1 MIIHPTVRKDF
12 ITPWSFSSDVDS
24 SYNYN
29 YTCSDD
35 YLDLSSQQYQD
46 QQLPPNFLQQSQYYY
61 QQNSVDSPFQSPAR
75 AHFSPS
81 SGSASPTF
89 SSPVFST
96 SRSPVTTVSGDFPA
110 PTEGA
115 LFEAQPMSLA
125 SSYNPS
131 FPPNSHFTPGQ
142 QYPTPSFHTDAS
154 MLAQQ
159 GIVTNPQGWDS
170 DSANIQLLSPAH
182 VQNGLARR
190 TGFQNAHKR
199 ATSGSS
205 GKTGSI
211 SPQAPGVSNQRSPS
225 SFASSAGGAESYQNS
240 KKSLPT
246 PVQTPVQNS
255 FLAPAFQN
263 YDPSSQN
270 SDNVAVEQAMRQ
282 AVMEQQQRKAPAEDD
297 ASFHYSL
304 APSVSSLSHHNS
316 PVTPQTTT
324 YDEFDD
330 GSKAAAVHGEDRIL
344 DFDRWMDDYL
354 HFDALPDFNGQGATT
369 MPVGV
374 PKLNRTISDV
384 YQDELYN
391 TAVMPTSQMRKHTAS
406 NPQQQMLSAPYRN
419 LFADRLNAA
428 NQGHLSARSQSPV
441 NSSINR
447 ERSPFRQGS
456 PLAPDFR
463 SARLQGPALGSTLQ
477 LPPTTTNGMNLG
489 PQTDNTAEVVK
500 TISPKDAVL
509 EFHEGPDESANDGLP
524 SLFPPTDFS
533 MNGSNLA
540 SRRSSTSTFQ
550 PALPYSQMEPFPN
563 QYVTQAATTGL
574 QQQLNYLQQTPA
586 HHSNEGLI
594 QQTPNFPASLTT
606 MDSTKSESTSAV
618 DVKRPDNTSSDSGT
632 YTCTYHGCTLR
643 FETPSKLQKHKR
655 EAHRQTVTGQP
666 VVSAR
671 EHSSSSL
678 ALRNS
683 QAGPHRCERI
693 NPSTGKP
700 CNSIF
705 SRPYDLTRHEDTI
718 HNARKQKVRCHLCTD
733 EKTFSRNDALTRHM
747 RVVHPEVD
755 WPGKQRRKS
764 RD

>member
-1 MIIHPTVRKDF
+1 MLIHPTTVRKDF
-12 ITPWSFSSDVDS
+12 ITPWSDNNHN
-24 SYNYN
+24 YNYN
-29 YTCSDD
+29 YNYSCSDD
-35 YLDLSSQQYQD
+35 YLDFPSHELQLQD
-46 QQLPPNFLQQSQYYY
+46 QQLPPNYLQQY
-61 QQNSVDSPFQSPAR
+61 QNTLDSPFHSPAR

-81 SGSASPTF
+81 SRSTSPTF

-110 PTEGA
+110 PTEGG

-131 FPPNSHFTPGQ
+131 FQSYTPA
-142 QYPTPSFHTDAS
+142 QYPAPPFHTDAS

-159 GIVTNPQGWDS
+159 GIVTNPHGWDS

-182 VQNGLARR
+182 AQNGLARR

-199 ATSGSS
+199 AASGSS
-205 GKTGSI
+205 GKAGSN
-211 SPQAPGVSNQRSPS
+211 SPQSAEVSNHRS
-225 SFASSAGGAESYQNS
+225 SSAGGAESF

-246 PVQTPVQNS
+246 PVQTPVQNLQNLQGS

-263 YDPSSQN
+263 YDPSSQH

-282 AVMEQQQRKAPAEDD
+282 AVMEQHQRKQAAAEDD

-304 APSVSSLSHHNS
+304 APSVSSLSHQNS
-316 PVTPQTTT
+316 PVTPQTT

-330 GSKAAAVHGEDRIL
+330 GSKAAVHGEDRIL

-354 HFDALPDFNGQGATT
+354 HFDALPDFNSQGATA

-391 TAVMPTSQMRKHTAS
+391 AAVIPTSQIR
-406 NPQQQMLSAPYRN
+406 NPANNANQQMLSAPYRN

-441 NSSINR
+441 NGSINR
-447 ERSPFRQGS
+447 DRSPFRQGS

-463 SARLQGPALGSTLQ
+463 GARLQGPALGSTLQ
-477 LPPTTTNGMNLG
+477 LPATSGINMG
-489 PQTDNTAEVVK
+489 QDNAAAEVK

-509 EFHEGPDESANDGLP
+509 EYHEGPDESATDGLP
-524 SLFPPTDFS
+524 SLFPTNDFA
-533 MNGSNLA
+533 MNGSNLV
-540 SRRSSTSTFQ
+540 SRRSSASTFQ
-550 PALPYSQMEPFPN
+550 PTLPYSQMEPFPN
-563 QYVTQAATTGL
+563 QYVSQAGGL
-574 QQQLNYLQQTPA
+574 PQQLNYLQQAPT
-586 HHSNEGLI
+586 HRSNEGLM
-594 QQTPNFPASLTT
+594 QQTPDFPASLTT
-606 MDSTKSESTSAV
+606 MDSTKSESTSI
-618 DVKRPDNTSSDSGT
+618 DMKRPGNTSSDSGT

-666 VVSAR
+666 MVTAR
-671 EHSSSSL
+671 EHSNTSL

-718 HNARKQKVRCHLCTD
+718 HNNRKQKVRCHLCTD

-764 RD
+764 RE